1 MTIQEMAY
9 RSVADLLAKEA
20 TAVEDAA
27 TAKIIKRLKHVRVDR
42 ELSRGEFLDI
52 CYWKSPRGIR
62 RCEKNLATRVEQITQ
77 KVFATRSEKEKIDLL
92 TGLEGVSIPTASAIL
107 TLTRP
112 GELWRDRYQGVA
124 SPSRIARCDLK
135 PRGAEVHFRPLVP
148 ISPDFA
154 PSFTPEQRADTTDRA
169 YSLCVSPR
177 PPIGNALWSRVR
189 KKGALLF
196 IIYVH
201 A

>member
-107 TLTRP
+107 TLTDPANYGVIDIRVWQVLHALRAVTSNP
-112 GELWRDRYQGVA
+112 GGQRFTFDHWSQFLQILRHHSRLNSVPTRLIELTLFVFHRDHQSGTLYGR
-124 SPSRIARCDLK
+124 
-135 PRGAEVHFRPLVP
+135 E
-148 ISPDFA
+148 
-154 PSFTPEQRADTTDRA
+154 
-169 YSLCVSPR
+169 
-177 PPIGNALWSRVR
+177 
-189 KKGALLF
+189 
-196 IIYVH
+196 
-201 A
+201 